1 MAFLVP
7 GTVGRVGKLAI
18 KGVRRLRQLIKKSL
32 VSVLRILCI
41 KSIRIKTITIM
52 SNYEEK
58 VKALKAHHEE
68 LLSRKNETISGGNG
82 IYEKYKFPIL
92 TAAHVPLEWKYDFN
106 EQDNPYL
113 MQRIM
118 CNATLNAGALKWNG
132 KYVLVVRVEGA
143 DRKSFFAVAESPNG
157 IDNFRFW
164 DEPITMPD
172 DVIPA
177 TNIYDMRITQHEDGW
192 IYGVFCAERHDPSQ
206 PGNLSAATA
215 TAGIARTKD
224 LKTWERLPDL
234 KTKSQQR
241 NVVLHPE
248 FVDGKYALYTRPQ
261 DGFIDTGSGG
271 GIGWAL
277 VDDMTHAEVKEEKII
292 YERKYHTI
300 TEVKNGEGPHPLKTE
315 KGWLHLAH
323 GVRGTADGLRY
334 VLYMYM
340 TSLEDPTKVI
350 AKPGGFFLVP
360 EGNEYIGDVMNVAF
374 ANGWI
379 KDEDGKVFIYYAS
392 ADTRMHVATS
402 TVDRL
407 VDYCMNTPED
417 GLTTSASVETIKK
430 LIAKNRNQK

>member
-1 MAFLVP
+1 MNYQEKVQA
-7 GTVGRVGKLAI
+7 
-18 KGVRRLRQLIKKSL
+18 LRQ
-32 VSVLRILCI
+32 RH
-41 KSIRIKTITIM
+41 
-52 SNYEEK
+52 E
-58 VKALKAHHEE
+58 AL
-68 LLSRKNETISGGNG
+68 LQRKNQVMKGGNG
-82 IYEKYKFPIL
+82 IYEKYEYPIL
-92 TAAHVPLEWKYDFN
+92 TAEHTPLEWKYDFN
-106 EQDNPYL
+106 EKDNPFL

-118 CNATLNAGALKWNG
+118 MNAVLNAGAIKLDG
-132 KYVLVVRVEGA
+132 RYLLVCRVEGA

-157 IDNFRFW
+157 IDQWRFW
-164 DEPITMPD
+164 EEPITMPD
-172 DVIPA
+172 TEDPA
-177 TNIYDMRITQHEDGW
+177 TNIYDMRVTQHEDGW

-300 TEVKNGEGPHPLKTE
+300 TEVKNGEGPHPLKTA

-360 EGNEYIGDVMNVAF
+360 EGDEYIGDVMNVAF

-379 KDEDGKVFIYYAS
+379 KDEDGRVLIYYAS
-392 ADTRMHVATS
+392 ADTRLHVATS
-402 TVDRL
+402 SVDRL

>member
-1 MAFLVP
+1 MNYQEKVQA
-7 GTVGRVGKLAI
+7 
-18 KGVRRLRQLIKKSL
+18 LRQ
-32 VSVLRILCI
+32 RH
-41 KSIRIKTITIM
+41 
-52 SNYEEK
+52 E
-58 VKALKAHHEE
+58 AL
-68 LLSRKNETISGGNG
+68 LQRKNQVIEGGNG
-82 IYEKYKFPIL
+82 IYEKYVYPIL
-92 TAAHVPLEWKYDFN
+92 TAEHTPLEWKYDFN
-106 EQDNPYL
+106 EKDNPFL

-118 CNATLNAGALKWNG
+118 MNAVLNAGAIKLDG
-132 KYVLVVRVEGA
+132 RYLLVCRVEGA

-157 IDNFRFW
+157 IDQWRFW
-164 DEPITMPD
+164 EEPITMPD
-172 DVIPA
+172 TEDPA
-177 TNIYDMRITQHEDGW
+177 TNIYDMRVTQHEDGW

-277 VDDMTHAEVKEEKII
+277 VDDMTHAEVKEEQII

-300 TEVKNGEGPHPLKTE
+300 TEVKNGEGPHPLKTA

-350 AKPGGFFLVP
+350 AKPGGFFIVP
-360 EGNEYIGDVMNVAF
+360 EGDEYIGDVMNVAF

-379 KDEDGKVFIYYAS
+379 KDEDGRVLIYYAS
-392 ADTRMHVATS
+392 ADTRLHVATS
-402 TVDRL
+402 SVERL